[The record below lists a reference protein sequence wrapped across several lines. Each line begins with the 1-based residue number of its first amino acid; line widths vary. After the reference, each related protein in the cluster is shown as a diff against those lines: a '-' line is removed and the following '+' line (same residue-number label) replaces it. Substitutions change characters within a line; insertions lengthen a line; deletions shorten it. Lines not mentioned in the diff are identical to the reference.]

1 MITPDR
7 MKSMNSLTLLALAN
21 NQLSD
26 DLRFFQIDMQELLT
40 TLRAEGGAAISSA
53 NFHRH
58 GEVAYDLLETSVV
71 TWAGKKGVL
80 MDGRYTT
87 GQLAKYYIPRDEL
100 NDMIQDAVAKID
112 TLVGQLFQKTELEYK
127 FVIRILPN
135 AHLLI
140 GIDPRDLETQTVDEF
155 VDTPEEFI
163 RGEWL

>member
-1 MITPDR
+1 
-7 MKSMNSLTLLALAN
+7 
-21 NQLSD
+21 
-26 DLRFFQIDMQELLT
+26 MQELLT
-40 TLRAEGGAAISSA
+40 TLRVEGGAAISSS

-58 GEVAYDLLETSVV
+58 GEVAYDLLEQSVV

-87 GQLAKYYIPRDEL
+87 GQLAKYYIPYSDL
-100 NDMIQDAVAKID
+100 LDIIQDAVAKID
-112 TLVGQLFQKTELEYK
+112 TLVCQLTSKTELEHG
-127 FVIRILPN
+127 FAFRILPN

-140 GIDPRDLETQTVDEF
+140 GIDPRDLAPLPVDEF